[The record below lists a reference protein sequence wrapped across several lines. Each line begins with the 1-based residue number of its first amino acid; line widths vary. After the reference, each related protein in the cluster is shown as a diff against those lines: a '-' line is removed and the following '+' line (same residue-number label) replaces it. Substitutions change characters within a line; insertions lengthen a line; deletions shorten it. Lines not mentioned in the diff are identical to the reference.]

1 VNREEAGIDRP
12 DGRKAD
18 VMQSTLTDVRLFY
31 DPFSFAV
38 YESPF
43 ETYRLLRDR
52 APAYFS
58 AKRDLWVISRYD
70 DVRSALR
77 QPQLFSSRL
86 GDDVDG
92 THDSYTRGNITAL
105 DPPRHTLLRGAIQS
119 VFLMK
124 EIAAKE
130 TDIRERANI
139 LFDRIVSGGGGDLA
153 SEFAVPLAVGTGTRL
168 LGCPTED
175 DQILNDQ
182 FDRAMIRT
190 LGVRG
195 LPPIA
200 SEANDET
207 EHYLAELVKHR
218 RRELTA
224 AGDGMDP
231 ARDAVSRVAVAVE
244 EGRIDESEAPGLCHL
259 LFSAA
264 IDTVASLM
272 TTCFA
277 LLDQWPDLR
286 EQLVATPSLIPAMI
300 EETLRYDSP
309 VQNTSRQT
317 TSDAVMGDVV
327 IPNDSRVMLLIGS
340 ANRDERAFENPDDF
354 DLTRD
359 QTKKRHLAFA
369 DGIHA
374 CLGAAMA
381 RLMARVALEVV
392 LSRAANYQI
401 VGTPERT
408 TKQMVRGFSK
418 LPISVGS

>member
-1 VNREEAGIDRP
+1 
-12 DGRKAD
+12 
-18 VMQSTLTDVRLFY
+18 
-31 DPFSFAV
+31 
-38 YESPF
+38 
-43 ETYRLLRDR
+43 
-52 APAYFS
+52 
-58 AKRDLWVISRYD
+58 
-70 DVRSALR
+70 
-77 QPQLFSSRL
+77 
-86 GDDVDG
+86 
-92 THDSYTRGNITAL
+92 
-105 DPPRHTLLRGAIQS
+105 
-119 VFLMK
+119 
-124 EIAAKE
+124 
-130 TDIRERANI
+130 
-139 LFDRIVSGGGGDLA
+139 
-153 SEFAVPLAVGTGTRL
+153 
-168 LGCPTED
+168 
-175 DQILNDQ
+175 
-182 FDRAMIRT
+182 
-190 LGVRG
+190 
-195 LPPIA
+195 
-200 SEANDET
+200 
-207 EHYLAELVKHR
+207 
-218 RRELTA
+218 
-224 AGDGMDP
+224 
-231 ARDAVSRVAVAVE
+231 
-244 EGRIDESEAPGLCHL
+244 
-259 LFSAA
+259 
-264 IDTVASLM
+264 M

-277 LLDQWPDLR
+277 LLDEWPDLR

>member
-1 VNREEAGIDRP
+1 
-12 DGRKAD
+12 
-18 VMQSTLTDVRLFY
+18 
-31 DPFSFAV
+31 
-38 YESPF
+38 
-43 ETYRLLRDR
+43 
-52 APAYFS
+52 
-58 AKRDLWVISRYD
+58 
-70 DVRSALR
+70 
-77 QPQLFSSRL
+77 
-86 GDDVDG
+86 
-92 THDSYTRGNITAL
+92 
-105 DPPRHTLLRGAIQS
+105 
-119 VFLMK
+119 MK
-124 EIAAKE
+124 EIAGKE
-130 TDIRERANI
+130 TDIRERANM
-139 LFDRIVSGGGGDLA
+139 LFDRIVNTGGGDLA
-153 SEFAVPLAVGTGTRL
+153 SEFAVPLSVGTGTRL
-168 LGCPTED
+168 LGCPPGD
-175 DQILNDQ
+175 DQLLNDQ

-195 LPPIA
+195 LPRSA

-207 EHYLAELVKHR
+207 EHYLAELVKDR
-218 RRELTA
+218 RRELTI
-224 AGDGMDP
+224 AGEGTDA
-231 ARDAVSRVAVAVE
+231 ARDAVSRVAVAVA
-244 EGRIDESEAPGLCHL
+244 EGRIDEDEAPGLCHL

-317 TSDAVMGDVV
+317 TSDAVIGDVV

-354 DLTRD
+354 DITRD

-374 CLGAAMA
+374 CLGAALA

-392 LSRAANYQI
+392 LSRAPQFQI

>member
-1 VNREEAGIDRP
+1 
-12 DGRKAD
+12 
-18 VMQSTLTDVRLFY
+18 
-31 DPFSFAV
+31 
-38 YESPF
+38 
-43 ETYRLLRDR
+43 
-52 APAYFS
+52 
-58 AKRDLWVISRYD
+58 
-70 DVRSALR
+70 
-77 QPQLFSSRL
+77 
-86 GDDVDG
+86 
-92 THDSYTRGNITAL
+92 
-105 DPPRHTLLRGAIQS
+105 
-119 VFLMK
+119 
-124 EIAAKE
+124 
-130 TDIRERANI
+130 
-139 LFDRIVSGGGGDLA
+139 
-153 SEFAVPLAVGTGTRL
+153 
-168 LGCPTED
+168 
-175 DQILNDQ
+175 
-182 FDRAMIRT
+182 MIRT

-195 LPPIA
+195 LPRSA

-207 EHYLAELVKHR
+207 EHYLAELVKDR
-218 RRELTA
+218 RRELTI
-224 AGDGMDP
+224 AGEGTDA
-231 ARDAVSRVAVAVE
+231 ARDAVSRVAVAVA
-244 EGRIDESEAPGLCHL
+244 EGRIDEDEAPGLCHL

-286 EQLVATPSLIPAMI
+286 EQLVATPSLIPVMI

-354 DLTRD
+354 DITRD

-374 CLGAAMA
+374 CLGAALA

-392 LSRAANYQI
+392 LSRAPQFQI